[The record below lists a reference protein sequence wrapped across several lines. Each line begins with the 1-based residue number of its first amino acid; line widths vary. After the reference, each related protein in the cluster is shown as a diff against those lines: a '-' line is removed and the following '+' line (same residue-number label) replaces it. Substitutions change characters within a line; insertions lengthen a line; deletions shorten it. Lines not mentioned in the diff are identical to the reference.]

1 MSLKARRSP
10 EILHERLASLNNS
23 SAEEDRTRGSY
34 VSHETKRSRRLLSIH
49 FSPNARYP
57 LLPMSSINIGVIG
70 LGYWGPNLLR
80 NFAEN
85 EAAQLRWICD
95 QDEQRLTSMSRR
107 YPMAQTTT
115 DYRAV
120 AHDQSV
126 DAVAVVT
133 PVATH
138 FTIAKELLR
147 AGKHVLLEK
156 PLAAT
161 VREAEELIDLA
172 EQNKRTLM
180 VDHTFVYTG
189 AVRKMKE
196 IVSSGELGDLL
207 YFDSVRINLGL
218 FQRDINV
225 LWDLAPH
232 DLSIMDYLIDRQPEG
247 LSAIGS
253 CHIEKGIEN
262 IAYLIMKFPGDFIA
276 HFHFNWLAP
285 VKIRH
290 TLIAGSSKMVLYDDI
305 EPTEKVRVYDK
316 GVTASRIGDREAA
329 YQTLVSYRTGDVWA
343 PKLDSTEALRYV
355 VAEFLEAIRA
365 GRKSLTDGH
374 AGLRVVRLLEAAQQS
389 MKNGGQAVMLGNTAQ
404 TAPA

>member
-1 MSLKARRSP
+1 MKA
-10 EILHERLASLNNS
+10 
-23 SAEEDRTRGSY
+23 T
-34 VSHETKRSRRLLSIH
+34 
-49 FSPNARYP
+49 
-57 LLPMSSINIGVIG
+57 NIGVIG
-70 LGYWGPNLLR
+70 CGYWGPNLLR
-80 NFAEN
+80 NFSDN
-85 EAAQLRWICD
+85 ESAQLRWICD
-95 QDEQRLTSMSRR
+95 VDEERLASMSRR

-115 DYRAV
+115 DYRALV
-120 AHDQSV
+120 NDPAV

-161 VREAEELIDLA
+161 AREAEELIDLA
-172 EQNKRTLM
+172 ETNNRILM
-180 VDHTFVYTG
+180 VDHTFIYTG

-196 IVSSGELGDLL
+196 LVNSGELGDLL

-232 DLSIMDYLIDRQPEG
+232 DLSIMDFLIDRQPQAI
-247 LSAIGS
+247 SALGS
-253 CHIEKGIEN
+253 SHIERGVEN
-262 IAYLIMKFPGDFIA
+262 IAYLVMLFPDEFIA

-285 VKIRH
+285 VKIRR
-290 TLIAGSSKMVLYDDI
+290 TMIAGSSKMILYDDI

-316 GVTASRIGDREAA
+316 GVTASRVGNREVD

-355 VAEFLEAIRA
+355 VKEFLDSIRE
-365 GRKSLTDGH
+365 GRKPLTDGY

-389 MKNGGQAVMLGNTAQ
+389 MKNGGQAITLANTAQ
-404 TAPA
+404 TVPA

>member
-1 MSLKARRSP
+1 MK
-10 EILHERLASLNNS
+10 
-23 SAEEDRTRGSY
+23 T
-34 VSHETKRSRRLLSIH
+34 
-49 FSPNARYP
+49 
-57 LLPMSSINIGVIG
+57 INVGVIG
-70 LGYWGPNLLR
+70 CGYWGPNLIR
-80 NFAEN
+80 NFVDNDSAK
-85 EAAQLRWICD
+85 LRWICD
-95 QDEQRLTSMSRR
+95 VDERRLTDMLRR
-107 YPMAQTTT
+107 YPFAQTTT
-115 DYRAV
+115 DYQKLV
-120 AHDQSV
+120 SDSEL

-138 FTIAKELLR
+138 FSIASEFLR

-161 VREAEELIDLA
+161 VQQSEQLVELA
-172 EQNKRTLM
+172 AKNARTLM

-232 DLSIMDYLIDRQPEG
+232 DLSIMDYLIERQPEG

-253 CHIEKGIEN
+253 CHIEAGIEN
-262 IAYLIMKFPGDFIA
+262 IAYLIMKFADDFIA

-290 TLIAGSSKMVLYDDI
+290 TLLAGGSKMILYDDI
-305 EPTEKVRVYDK
+305 EPTEKVRIYDK
-316 GVTASRIGDREAA
+316 GVTANRVADREAA

-343 PKLDSTEALRYV
+343 PKLDTTEALRYV
-355 VAEFLEAIRA
+355 VAEFLDSIRA
-365 GRKSLTDGH
+365 GRAPLTDGH
-374 AGLRVVRLLEAAQQS
+374 AGVRVVRLLEAAQKS
-389 MKNGGQAVMLGNTAQ
+389 IKCGGQFTLL
-404 TAPA
+404 

>member
-1 MSLKARRSP
+1 MSL
-10 EILHERLASLNNS
+10 
-23 SAEEDRTRGSY
+23 
-34 VSHETKRSRRLLSIH
+34 
-49 FSPNARYP
+49 
-57 LLPMSSINIGVIG
+57 INIGVIG
-70 LGYWGPNLLR
+70 CGYWGPNLLR

-95 QDEQRLTSMSRR
+95 LDEQRLASMSRR

-115 DYRAV
+115 DYRV
-120 AHDQSV
+120 VVNDPTV

-138 FTIAKELLR
+138 FPIAKELLR

-161 VREAEELIDLA
+161 AREAEELIELA

-232 DLSIMDYLIDRQPEG
+232 DLSIMDYLIERQPHAI
-247 LSAIGS
+247 SALGS
-253 CHIEKGIEN
+253 SHIERGIEN
-262 IAYLIMKFPGDFIA
+262 IAYLVMLFPDEFIA

-285 VKIRH
+285 VKIRR
-290 TLIAGSSKMVLYDDI
+290 TMIAGSSKMVLYDDI

-316 GVTASRIGDREAA
+316 GVTASRASRETD

-355 VAEFLEAIRA
+355 VAEFLDSIRE
-365 GRKSLTDGH
+365 GRPSLTDGY
-374 AGLRVVRLLEAAQQS
+374 AGLRVVRLLEAAQRS
-389 MKNGGQAVMLGNTAQ
+389 MRNGGQAIVLSEAAQ
-404 TAPA
+404 TAPV

>member
-1 MSLKARRSP
+1 MKA
-10 EILHERLASLNNS
+10 
-23 SAEEDRTRGSY
+23 T
-34 VSHETKRSRRLLSIH
+34 
-49 FSPNARYP
+49 
-57 LLPMSSINIGVIG
+57 NIGVIG
-70 LGYWGPNLLR
+70 CGYWGPNLLR

-85 EAAQLRWICD
+85 ESAQLRWICD
-95 QDEQRLTSMSRR
+95 LDEDRLASMSRR

-115 DYRAV
+115 DYGALVRDPAL
-120 AHDQSV
+120 

-138 FTIAKELLR
+138 FAIAKELLR

-161 VREAEELIDLA
+161 AREAEELIDLA
-172 EQNKRTLM
+172 ETNGRTLM
-180 VDHTFVYTG
+180 VDHTFIYTG

-196 IVSSGELGDLL
+196 LVSSGELGDLL
-207 YFDSVRINLGL
+207 YFDSIRINLGL

-232 DLSIMDYLIDRQPEG
+232 DLSIMDFLIDRQPQAI
-247 LSAIGS
+247 SALGS
-253 CHIEKGIEN
+253 SHIERGIEN
-262 IAYLIMKFPGDFIA
+262 IAYLVMLFPDEFIA

-285 VKIRH
+285 VKIRR
-290 TLIAGSSKMVLYDDI
+290 TMIAGSSKMILYDDI

-316 GVTASRIGDREAA
+316 GVTANRVGDREAA

-343 PKLDSTEALRYV
+343 PRLDTTEALRYV
-355 VAEFLEAIRA
+355 VAEFLDSIRE
-365 GRKSLTDGH
+365 GRQPLTDGY

-389 MKNGGQAVMLGNTAQ
+389 IKNGGRVTFLADNAQ
-404 TAPA
+404 TVPA